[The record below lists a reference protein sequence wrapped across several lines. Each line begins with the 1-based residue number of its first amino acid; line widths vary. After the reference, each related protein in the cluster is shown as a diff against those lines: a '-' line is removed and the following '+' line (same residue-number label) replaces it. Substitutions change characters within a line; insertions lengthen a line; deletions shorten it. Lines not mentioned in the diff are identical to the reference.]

1 MKKKYLLYT
10 INEFLVRFLF
20 TSVILYVYKN

>member
-1 MKKKYLLYT
+1 MKKKYFLYT
-10 INEFLVRFLF
+10 INEFLVRFLV